1 MTSREHDRAAVLKVD
16 LHAHTRH
23 SLDSNTPVDGLI
35 ERARE
40 VGLDRLAVT
49 DHGEIDG
56 ALEARELDPE
66 LIIVGEEIRCRC
78 GTELIGLFLRDRIP
92 EGLGLEETAER
103 IGDQGGVVYVP
114 HPYAYLR
121 GSSRRARRALAV
133 ADVVEVFNSRAF
145 WPSWNRLALEEARS
159 KGLPLGAGSDAHF
172 PGEIGRA
179 FTQIPEFRSAAQFRE
194 ALPRA
199 RPVGKKI
206 GGPAVLVA
214 SHALWAVRWT
224 GRQLSPGVCRPVVRR
239 DDGAAHRVGGGPS
252 AIVRTATSRAP
263 SVAGGRERRD
273 LPSISVVV
281 PCFRAADSVASC
293 VDALLSQRYPRER
306 YELIFVDNDSPDAT
320 GEILRSYGDRL
331 RVGHE
336 TVRGAAAARNAGVRM
351 ARHDLV
357 AFTDADCVPTGT
369 WLAELARRAAAR
381 PDAAAVGG
389 RIVPLETRTAVERFA
404 GRLLDQREAIERFDP
419 PYVITA
425 NCLMR
430 RTRLLDLGLFD
441 VRYRRGQDAELSFRD
456 VFLNGAT
463 FAYAPRAIV
472 HHRNPSTIPRLFW
485 KGVQHGQGASL
496 LTRDYADEL
505 GTGLAD
511 RLLDPAAYR
520 AIARGLAGFGSRRS
534 DRREA
539 GCDGVFNLGKQVG
552 LAVGSVR
559 AMTVRPRR
567 VDEGDRVAT
576 MPRIAEAAGF
586 AVAEVT
592 PVSELTIPGEE
603 PRCHRLRLDDG
614 SELKARFFPSVAE
627 ARRVQQAS
635 LHLDPRR
642 FPPVVRRRGR
652 VLFTAWVPGRPLDG
666 LDPPIPLVAEAGAI
680 LGELHAR
687 SSTRSGPSREPVVFE
702 DDPDR
707 VEEGL
712 AELARSG
719 AIPAR
724 DAERLTRV
732 ALDARPAVSETGL
745 IHADF
750 CARNLLL
757 DPDGRVWSIDNE
769 TLDRGFFDYD
779 LARSWYRW
787 PLRPPERE
795 AFYQGYARFRS
806 LESYRRSF
814 PYWAVAAILASV
826 AFRRRMGPAERDVP
840 MRRLRDLAAAAAAD
854 SPLDPALHP
863 VTRP

>member
-1 MTSREHDRAAVLKVD
+1 MTSEERHRAGVLKVD

-23 SLDSNTPVDGLI
+23 SLDSNTPVEVLI

-40 VGLDRLAVT
+40 VGLDRIAVT

-56 ALEARELDPE
+56 AMEARQLDPE
-66 LIIVGEEIRCRC
+66 LIIVAEEIRCRC

-92 EGLGLEETAER
+92 EGLSLEETAER
-103 IGDQGGVVYVP
+103 IGDQDGAVYVP
-114 HPYAYLR
+114 HPYAYLH
-121 GSSRRARRALAV
+121 GSSRRASRALAV

-145 WPSWNRLALEEARS
+145 WPAWNRRAFEEARAKS
-159 KGLPLGAGSDAHF
+159 LPLGAGSDAHF
-172 PGEIGRA
+172 PGEIGRGFTEIPA
-179 FTQIPEFRSAAQFRE
+179 FHSAAEFRE

-199 RPVGKKI
+199 RPVGNEI
-206 GGPAVLVA
+206 GGPAELVA
-214 SHALWAVRWT
+214 SHALWLVRWT
-224 GRQLSPGVCRPVVRR
+224 GRGFSRSGGRPDVRPDR
-239 DDGAAHRVGGGPS
+239 RATPHVEGPS
-252 AIVRTATSRAP
+252 VTDRTAISRA
-263 SVAGGRERRD
+263 SAGRTMRRSD

-293 VDALLSQRYPRER
+293 VNALLSQRYPREL

-320 GEILRSYGDRL
+320 GEILRSYGDRI

-336 TVRGAAAARNAGVRM
+336 TVRGASGARNAGVRM
-351 ARHDLV
+351 AGHEFV

-369 WLAELARRAAAR
+369 WLAELARCATTR
-381 PDAAAVGG
+381 PDAAAIGG
-389 RIVPLETRTAVERFA
+389 RIVPLEPRTVVERFA
-404 GRLLDQREAIERFDP
+404 GRLLDQRDAIERFAP

-441 VRYRRGQDAELSFRD
+441 VRYRRGQDAELSFRN
-456 VFLNGAT
+456 VFRNGAT

-472 HHRNPSTIPRLFW
+472 HHRNPSTISQLFR
-485 KGVQHGQGASL
+485 KGVQHGQVASL

-505 GTGLAD
+505 GTGRAD
-511 RLLDPAAYR
+511 RLLDPEAYR
-520 AIARGLAGFGSRRS
+520 EIARGLVRFGSRRS

-539 GCDGVFNLGKQVG
+539 WCDGVFKLGKQIG
-552 LAVGSVR
+552 LVLDSVR
-559 AMTVRPRR
+559 GMMVPTRR
-567 VDEGDRVAT
+567 IDEGGEIST
-576 MPRIAEAAGF
+576 LPRLAEEAGF
-586 AVAEVT
+586 AVADVT
-592 PVSELTIPGEE
+592 PVSQLTIPGEE

-614 SELKARFFPSVAE
+614 SELKARLFPSVAE
-627 ARRVQQAS
+627 ARRVHHAS
-635 LHLDPRR
+635 FHLDPRR
-642 FPPVVRRRGR
+642 FPPVIRRRGR
-652 VLFTAWVPGRPLDG
+652 VLFTAWIQGRPLDP
-666 LDPPIPLVAEAGAI
+666 LDAPIPLVAEAGAI

-687 SSTRSGPSREPVVFE
+687 SSARSGPSREPVVS
-702 DDPDR
+702 DDGRDR
-707 VEEGL
+707 VEAGL
-712 AELARSG
+712 AELARGG

-769 TLDRGFFDYD
+769 TLDHGFFDYD

-787 PLRPPERE
+787 PLRPPERA
-795 AFYQGYARFRS
+795 AFYEGYARFRS

-814 PYWAVAAILASV
+814 PYWAVAAILVSV

-840 MRRLRDLAAAAAAD
+840 MRRLRDLAARAAAGT
-854 SPLDPALHP
+854 LHDPALHP
-863 VTRP
+863 ATRP